1 MTTYIRP
8 TMVERSIGRVL
19 WRWRDDTGMSLTE
32 ACEKAGF
39 SIALLSM
46 AENALRPFDPLNTMI
61 LGRVYGI
68 PNEVW
73 KREVRRAE
81 SAAQA
86 RTQARAKKSPLDLN
100 ATRDVDEASL
110 DATAV
115 CAFGAD
121 AIPRLFQTP
130 EYRRAAGPTFPALEV
145 DDPILQSELHAT
157 WIKNFW
163 TDASSSPTVS
173 IVLTRRALHRVVA
186 SEAVTSAALVQLVQL
201 SELDDFTV
209 QVLDDEACLSVRT
222 ESSYCHLAFPHAQHD
237 DVVYLEDTEHGQ
249 YVEDPA
255 TCQLIHYGFKALQ
268 QCALS
273 PAQSIQEIAEAAST
287 LQSQTPRRS
296 PSRKPRPKAP
306 RSTART
312 GK

>member
-1 MTTYIRP
+1 MYIRP
-8 TMVERSIGRVL
+8 TMAERSLGRVL
-19 WRWRDDTGMSLTE
+19 WRWRDNTGMSLTE

-81 SAAQA
+81 FAAEA

-100 ATRDVDEASL
+100 ATRDMDEAAL

-121 AIPRLFQTP
+121 TIPRLFQTP
-130 EYRRAAGPTFPALEV
+130 EYRKAAGPAFPALED
-145 DDPILQSELHAT
+145 DDPILLAELHST
-157 WIKNFW
+157 WIKNFS

-186 SEAVTSAALVQLVQL
+186 NEAVTSAALVQLVHL
-201 SELDDFTV
+201 SELEDFTV
-209 QVLDDEACLSVRT
+209 QVLDDEACLGARA
-222 ESSYCHLAFPHAQHD
+222 ESSYCHLTFPHTQHD
-237 DVVYLEDTEHGQ
+237 DVVYLESAEHGQ
-249 YVEDPA
+249 YIEDPA
-255 TCQLIHYGFKALQ
+255 TCQLIHCGFKALQ

-273 PAQSIQEIAEAAST
+273 PAQSVQEIAEAAST
-287 LQSQTPRRS
+287 LQSRTPRRS
-296 PSRKPRPKAP
+296 PSRKPRPKTP
-306 RSTART
+306 RSTTRT
-312 GK
+312 EK